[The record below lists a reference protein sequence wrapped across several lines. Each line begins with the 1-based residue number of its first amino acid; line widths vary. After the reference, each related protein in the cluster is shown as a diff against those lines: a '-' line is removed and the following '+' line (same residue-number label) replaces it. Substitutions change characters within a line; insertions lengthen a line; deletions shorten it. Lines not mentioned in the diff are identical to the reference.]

1 MPDLPEG
8 RIVEILVNSA
18 TKAQLSTLPESEQ
31 IQTDAMLQRLRQ
43 EFPELPNLKKVSAAS
58 NLWELQISPRLRA
71 VVQIENDRA
80 SVLAVA
86 RPDQLQHY
94 WRPEL
99 AR

>member
-1 MPDLPEG
+1 ME
-8 RIVEILVNSA
+8 IVVNSA
-18 TKAQLSTLPESEQ
+18 TKAQLSTLPESVQ
-31 IQTDAMLQRLRQ
+31 SQTHAMFQRLRQ
-43 EFPELPNLKKVSAAS
+43 EFPELPNLKKVPAAS
-58 NLWELQISPRLRA
+58 DLWELRISPRLRA
-71 VVQIENDRA
+71 VVQIENGRA